1 MHESVDLPPVE
12 VKRLLHPLD
21 LSAARRLFLTS
32 WWLERAASLCVAFAL
47 ASVLWVI
54 SGNPV
59 SPILVPLAMM
69 ILGRLIAGIYRARS
83 WDYIPRGRQD
93 RRRRPGSLRGCAAV
107 AIDALALAIGVL
119 VLVTWLADRSL
130 EIPVAAFLVG
140 TGVGIA
146 LLQVG
151 GVVAAALPPA
161 AGRATAGARA
171 VMLAAVLVATW
182 FASMVLIGPRW
193 SAELVSTAAL
203 GAFSMLLVQAVCH
216 LVGLVPKARTT
227 GVEES
232 R

>member
-1 MHESVDLPPVE
+1 MRESVDLPPVE
-12 VKRLLHPLD
+12 VKRLLHPVD

-32 WWLERAASLCVAFAL
+32 WWLERATSLCVAFAL
-47 ASVLWVI
+47 ASVLWAI

-59 SPILVPLAMM
+59 SPLLVPLAMM

-93 RRRRPGSLRGCAAV
+93 RHRRPGALRGCAAV

-119 VLVTWLADRSL
+119 VLVTWLADQAL
-130 EIPVAAFLVG
+130 EIPVAGFLVG

-151 GVVAAALPPA
+151 GVVDTAFPPKA
-161 AGRATAGARA
+161 DRATAGARA
-171 VMLAAVLVATW
+171 VMLTAVLVVTW
-182 FASMVLIGPRW
+182 FASMILIGPRW
-193 SAELVSTAAL
+193 SAELVLMAAL
-203 GAFSMLLVQAVCH
+203 GAFSMVLVQAVCH
-216 LVGLVPKARTT
+216 LVGLVPRPRPT
-227 GVEES
+227 GTEEP